1 MKTRTIFLVMAIFAL
16 CRPADADWRIDQS
29 KYLRYLRTV
38 GYDGNG
44 AEQGPCKYA
53 TKIECQNAIKEYAR
67 QMGDPHFASMAEC
80 VECGGS
86 GGNSG
91 GSPEQQMA
99 QGLANFFVNLIFP
112 PKRDTSRQDE
122 IERQNAIKLKQA
134 EEQKKQAA
142 MQAAN
147 QAWIDLQNIEKE
159 KRKFDDAKKLAAG
172 EDLLAKIDTVGGG
185 ELKLKTIG
193 TDFNT
198 ENNNLES
205 KLEQD
210 EFENMNAAWM
220 EKQRKLIQQRTEEPN
235 KWCSAIYESLKTNV
249 PPPPSYKNFNELQP
263 GDVLLIEG
271 EGVSKGIA
279 WVDNKSTY
287 EGLGSSAS
295 HTVIYLKEVNGKK
308 LFLDNQPGQGPHIIS
323 EAEFLEEY
331 GHRGAE
337 VARLVGQPLNEEEGR
352 KLFHAAVE
360 MAQKNRKEIANNMFG
375 SRFLGTNYGALGDDR
390 VCSEADWALIN
401 ATGRTIPRS
410 GDQTKVKWGVD
421 FSPADFQNQRYF
433 LITPLVMP
441 K

>member
-1 MKTRTIFLVMAIFAL
+1 MKTKAILLGMVIFAL

-29 KYLRYLRTV
+29 KYLRFLRTT
-38 GYDGNG
+38 GYTGNV
-44 AEQGPCKYA
+44 AEQWPCKYA
-53 TKIECQNAIKEYAR
+53 TQIECQNAIKEYAL
-67 QMGDPHFASMAEC
+67 QIGDCYFASMAEC
-80 VECGGS
+80 VKCGGS

-99 QGLANFFVNLIFP
+99 QGLVDAFINLIFS

-122 IERQNAIKLKQA
+122 IESQNAIKRQQE

-147 QAWIDLQNIEKE
+147 QGWIDLQNIEKE
-159 KRKFDDAKKLAAG
+159 KRTFDDKNKLAAG
-172 EDLLAKIDTVGGG
+172 EDLLAKMGTINSG

-198 ENNNLES
+198 VNKNLES

-235 KWCSAIYESLKTNV
+235 KWCSAIYKSLKTNV

-263 GDVLLIEG
+263 GDVLLMEG
-271 EGVSKGIA
+271 EGVMKRIA
-279 WVDNKSTY
+279 KVDNKFTS
-287 EGLGSSAS
+287 EGLDSSAS

-308 LFLDNQPGQGPHIIS
+308 LFLDNQPYQGPRIIS
-323 EAEFLEEY
+323 EAEFLDKY
-331 GHRGAE
+331 GSRGAE
-337 VARLVGQPLNEEEGR
+337 VARLVGQPLNEKEG
-352 KLFHAAVE
+352 KELFHAAVE
-360 MAQKNRKEIANNMFG
+360 MAQKNRKGIANNMFG
-375 SRFLGTNYGALGDDR
+375 SRFLGTNYGVLGDDR

-401 ATGRTIPRS
+401 ATGRKIPRS